1 MRAMRPWRLQ
11 AANSILRKKWLNPV
25 AFAKLQEQRIPFAQ
39 FIEKTQGTSSVR
51 IVVVNEN
58 SAAQSYG
65 LEDLIA
71 PRLP

>member
-1 MRAMRPWRLQ
+1 
-11 AANSILRKKWLNPV
+11 LNPV
-25 AFAKLQEQRIPFAQ
+25 AFAKLQEQGIPFAQ
-39 FIEKTQGTSSVR
+39 FIEKTLGTSSVR